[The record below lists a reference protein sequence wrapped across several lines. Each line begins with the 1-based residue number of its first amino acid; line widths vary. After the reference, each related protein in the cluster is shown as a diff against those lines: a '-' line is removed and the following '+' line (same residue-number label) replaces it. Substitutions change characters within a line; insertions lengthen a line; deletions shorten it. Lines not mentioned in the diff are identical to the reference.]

1 MPLELRDAAARAR
14 GDIASDLS
22 TFWTGVSSDAQKFG
36 LGVVE
41 EANKWKQK
49 AQETEFRAQA
59 QLAKEMSDQAQ
70 SFAEEK
76 QVLTGSHLE
85 AKIRSTNQRQNT
97 IENLSHHRRRQKR
110 RLRAS
115 LDCRASTGWS
125 CANWPQM

>member
-1 MPLELRDAAARAR
+1 MDELRQKLQAQQLKSGRQALAHAARCEGAKIKVAGKMGALRDAAARAR

-36 LGVVE
+36 LGLVE

-76 QVLTGSHLE
+76 QVLTG
-85 AKIRSTNQRQNT
+85 TV
-97 IENLSHHRRRQKR
+97 
-110 RLRAS
+110 
-115 LDCRASTGWS
+115 
-125 CANWPQM
+125 